1 MISKEN
7 LEKKLKHKKVKLKI
21 KIYSQ
26 SKITN
31 LKFKKYNKLMI
42 LKLRDQLK
50 IIKPKLRK
58 LNL

>member
-26 SKITN
+26 FKIMN
-31 LKFKKYNKLMI
+31 LKFKKYNK
-42 LKLRDQLK
+42 
-50 IIKPKLRK
+50 
-58 LNL
+58 